1 MGPRAHLA
9 GRAPAGGGAISGVA
23 KLPAVITRMSELFLR
38 TLRDDPA
45 DAEVPSHKLLIRAG
59 YVRPIGPGLYSW
71 LPLGLRV
78 LRKIET
84 IVRQEMVA
92 IGGQEILFPALLPRA
107 PYETTNRWTE
117 YGDGVFRLKDRRDND
132 YLLGPTHEELFT
144 LTVKGEYSSYKD
156 FPVLLFQ
163 IQTKYR
169 DEARPRAG
177 ILRGREFIMKD
188 SYSFDVSDDG
198 LREVYLAHRDAY
210 QIMFARMGIRYV
222 IVSAVSGAMGG
233 SASEEFLAESE
244 VGEDTFVRCPQSG
257 YAANVE
263 AVTTAVPD
271 PLPVDGLAE
280 PVVHDTG
287 DTPTIASLV
296 QWANGAVLPQFEG
309 REVTAADTLKN
320 VLLKVRAPGGDWELL
335 GIGVPGDREVDDKR
349 LGAAL
354 DPAEYALLEDA
365 DFAANPFLKKGY
377 IGPKALLDNGVRYLV
392 DPRVAVGTT
401 WITGADEA
409 GRHVVGLVAG
419 RDFTPDGTI
428 EAAEVRDG
436 DPSPDGAGPLVSAR
450 GIEIGHIFQLGRK
463 YTDAFSVDVLGEDG
477 KPVRLTMGSY
487 GIGVSRL
494 VAVIAEQNHDAFGLR
509 WPASVSPFDVHVVIA
524 NKDPDARA
532 GAEVLAAELDSLGR
546 EVLFDDRTASP
557 GVKFKDAELLGVP
570 WIVVVGRGWADGT
583 VELRNRFTG
592 ETRQVAAGT
601 AVADI
606 TAALDYQP

>member
-1 MGPRAHLA
+1 
-9 GRAPAGGGAISGVA
+9 
-23 KLPAVITRMSELFLR
+23 MSELFLR

-78 LRKIET
+78 LRRIEA
-84 IVRQEMVA
+84 IVREEMTA

-144 LTVKGEYSSYKD
+144 LTVKGEYSSYRD

-188 SYSFDVSDDG
+188 SYSFDVDDAG
-198 LREVYLAHRDAY
+198 LRTVYLAHRDAY
-210 QIMFARMGIRYV
+210 QKMFSRMGIRYV

-244 VGEDTFVRCPQSG
+244 VGEDTFVRCLQSG

-271 PLPVDGLAE
+271 PLPVDGLAD

-287 DTPTIASLV
+287 NTPTIASLV
-296 QWANGAVLPQFEG
+296 DWANGAAPAQFAG
-309 REVTAADTLKN
+309 RVVTAADTLKN
-320 VLLKVRAPGGDWELL
+320 LMVKVRVPGGEWELL

-354 DPAEYALLEDA
+354 DPAEYALLDDT
-365 DFAANPFLKKGY
+365 DFANHPFLKKGY

-392 DPRVAVGTT
+392 DPRVVAGSA
-401 WITGADEA
+401 WITGADET
-409 GRHVVGLVAG
+409 GKHVVGLVAG
-419 RDFTPDGTI
+419 RDFVPDGII

-436 DPSPDGAGPLVSAR
+436 DPSPDGAGTLVSAR

-487 GIGVSRL
+487 GVGVSRL
-494 VAVIAEQNHDAFGLR
+494 VAVIAEQQHDELGLR
-509 WPASVSPFDVHVVIA
+509 WPASVAPFDVHVVIA
-524 NKDPDARA
+524 NKDAQARA
-532 GAEVLAAELDSLGR
+532 GAEALAADLDRLGR
-546 EVLFDDRTASP
+546 EVLLDDRTVSP

-592 ETRQVAAGT
+592 ENREIAAADAAEVVAAE
-601 AVADI
+601 
-606 TAALDYQP
+606 LD